1 MTVERARAIRS
12 SVEEPVVRP
21 AEPHALPRLLKLPE
35 VAEVLRVSPKT
46 VQRLLKRGLPCIRF
60 GRSVRFEP
68 KAVSRWLDARKE
80 E

>member
-1 MTVERARAIRS
+1 MERARTIRS
-12 SVEEPVVRP
+12 SVEEPFVRS
-21 AEPHALPRLLKLPE
+21 AESRELPRLLTLAE

>member
-1 MTVERARAIRS
+1 MNRVQTIRS
-12 SVEEPVVRP
+12 MPDPP
-21 AEPHALPRLLKLPE
+21 AGHAGDIRELPRLLTLPE

>member
-1 MTVERARAIRS
+1 MNRAQTIRS
-12 SVEEPVVRP
+12 VPDSR
-21 AEPHALPRLLKLPE
+21 AGHAGDIRELPRLLTLPE